1 MKSNSIEALEARVQ
15 QPLCSVRILPLH
27 VDDMYPDSKRGTF
40 GARGPS
46 DLDGGRAC
54 QISSTALR
62 FPKAQ
67 VRYALYV
74 SGESV
79 QNETMLVLTKHPTA
93 HYSTVRHTAT
103 VHTLYHHSYS
113 AIEETPM
120 PAILFPVRV
129 LGTQRRDPRP
139 SISCR
144 DISFPCGDASL
155 TRIANSNRMERQTHT
170 YMLSKS
176 FLRRL
181 KVFLDI
187 PYHV

>member
-1 MKSNSIEALEARVQ
+1 
-15 QPLCSVRILPLH
+15 
-27 VDDMYPDSKRGTF
+27 MYPDSKRGTF
-40 GARGPS
+40 DARGPS

-62 FPKAQ
+62 FPNPQ

-74 SGESV
+74 NEESV
-79 QNETMLVLTKHPTA
+79 QNETMLLLTKHPTA
-93 HYSTVRHTAT
+93 HYNTVQHTVT
-103 VHTLYHHSYS
+103 VHTSYHHSYS

-139 SISCR
+139 SINCR
-144 DISFPCGDASL
+144 AISFPCGDASL
-155 TRIANSNRMERQTHT
+155 TRIANSNRVERQTHT

-181 KVFLDI
+181 KVVLRYPVSRI
-187 PYHV
+187 KLIVKSGGRWWCRC